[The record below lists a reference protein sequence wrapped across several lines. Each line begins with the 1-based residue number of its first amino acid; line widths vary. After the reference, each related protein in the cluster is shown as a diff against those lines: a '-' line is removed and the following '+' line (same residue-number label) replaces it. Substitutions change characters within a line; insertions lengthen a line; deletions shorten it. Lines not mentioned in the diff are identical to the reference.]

1 MKFKYILS
9 SIIFILLVTNSIF
22 LHSYN
27 QEVSDVKIFGLNTY
41 NAISVLF
48 ILLASLGFVTKII
61 NEKNRENKYILI
73 GIYVYCVYQLA
84 VNLPLS
90 FLEYENMDPIKYF
103 SQISNRFFFL
113 LIPMFYF
120 YLTSEKTY
128 KFIYFIFFIATI
140 VLIGTGFYNFSQGII
155 IETNTGEI
163 RIVTVVATLFFMA
176 TMTDGLVIFGAEKNR
191 VIILIICVLGILIS
205 AHRSVYMVVALTL
218 LIAFFISSKGSA
230 KSKTTIIAIL
240 AVPLVVLLL
249 GQIPFIS
256 DIFFKRAE
264 YSFDVGDQN
273 YQDRA
278 IKNLLAFST
287 FLDNPINGTKLSGYY
302 YPAGLVSDDFFWI
315 PHNFI
320 LDILP
325 TQGIMGL
332 FLIITF
338 ILIPIMKLGYKNRH
352 DDITKKAYIVVLYY
366 IIISLFNATFFTNS
380 CVVVFGI
387 FAAIILKR
395 NEELNAEFE
404 YEVTEDG
411 LADYGESSA

>member
-1 MKFKYILS
+1 
-9 SIIFILLVTNSIF
+9 
-22 LHSYN
+22 
-27 QEVSDVKIFGLNTY
+27 
-41 NAISVLF
+41 
-48 ILLASLGFVTKII
+48 
-61 NEKNRENKYILI
+61 
-73 GIYVYCVYQLA
+73 
-84 VNLPLS
+84 
-90 FLEYENMDPIKYF
+90 
-103 SQISNRFFFL
+103 
-113 LIPMFYF
+113 
-120 YLTSEKTY
+120 
-128 KFIYFIFFIATI
+128 
-140 VLIGTGFYNFSQGII
+140 
-155 IETNTGEI
+155 
-163 RIVTVVATLFFMA
+163 
-176 TMTDGLVIFGAEKNR
+176 MTDGLVIFGAEKNR